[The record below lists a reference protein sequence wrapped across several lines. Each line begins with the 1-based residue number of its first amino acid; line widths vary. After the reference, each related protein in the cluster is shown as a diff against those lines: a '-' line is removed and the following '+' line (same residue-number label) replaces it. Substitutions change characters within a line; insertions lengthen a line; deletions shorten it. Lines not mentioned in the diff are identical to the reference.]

1 MTSHGD
7 NQPGAGPAGGDVG
20 DHKSAPA
27 DGELRHLIRR
37 HDWSAT
43 PLGDPASWPACLK
56 IATELMLASSFPTAL
71 LWGRQLTQ
79 IYNDAYVAILGADH
93 PSALGR
99 SWEETR
105 PDTAPMDR
113 YEFARV
119 FQGETLAFDDG
130 VHPITR
136 PGLLKTSRLRACY
149 VPVRDEHGDVSG
161 IMITA
166 VSASRPSGGS
176 GPRLAAMLERAGVAT
191 FECDRGTNL
200 MTMSAQ
206 AAEILGLAP
215 GDRIRRCADHDRL
228 VHPDDVKRYRKEVE
242 RAAEQGGPY
251 QVDYRVIRPAD
262 GQTGWIEQRGT
273 VLRDPETGVVS
284 IGGALWNTS
293 GRPPGEAG
301 AVRDTVAPGDGPGQ
315 VAGKVP
321 ALAQALEAVIALQT
335 ADFGVVHLY
344 DREND
349 TLGIA
354 VQRGLGLE
362 APDALRRL
370 PAGDRTF
377 VSARAARSRVRV
389 MIPDLRRDPEI
400 ASRPHLADRLG
411 IRAMQA
417 TPLLDRT
424 GETLGVL
431 STGFRQP
438 HQPTAWELAETD
450 RCAAQASEALEGH
463 LLRLDA
469 SRRLQALVEGMPQL
483 VWQARDGGEW
493 IWASPQWARYTGL
506 DRESSMGL
514 GWLSAV
520 HPEDR
525 DNVMEAWRSATA
537 NEPLDVMFRIW
548 HEPELDYR
556 WFKTRATAEPD
567 RVDGSLQWIGSS
579 ADIDELHQLQERQR
593 VLLGE
598 LRHRVRNT
606 LAVTRSIARRTAET
620 SDTVHD
626 YAAHL
631 DGRLGAFARVQAVV
645 TRDPAGGVDLENLVA
660 EELLA
665 YHAQQGGQV
674 RISGPPVRL
683 QPKAAEMLGLAIHE
697 LATNAVKHGALSG
710 RTGLVEV
717 AWRLDAE
724 AGGTVLVLD
733 WIETGMAK
741 GPGSISRQGFGL
753 MLLKHTLAFDMKA
766 NAEVSFDGP
775 GIHWHIVIPVTERL
789 IMSQRQP
796 KRASDPS
803 STG

>member
-1 MTSHGD
+1 MTRHGD
-7 NQPGAGPAGGDVG
+7 NQPGAGPAGSDVG
-20 DHKSAPA
+20 GHRSSPA

-56 IATELMLASSFPTAL
+56 IATELMLASPFPTAL

-79 IYNDAYVAILGADH
+79 IYNDAYVALLGADH

-149 VPVRDEHGDVSG
+149 LPVRDEHGDVSG

-166 VSASRPSGGS
+166 VSASRPPGG
-176 GPRLAAMLERAGVAT
+176 GGQRLAAMLERAGVAT

-206 AAEILGLAP
+206 AADILGLLP
-215 GDRIRRCADHDRL
+215 GDRIRRCTDHDRL
-228 VHPDDVKRYRKEVE
+228 VHPDDVERYRQEVE

-251 QVDYRVIRPAD
+251 QVDYRVIRPVD

-273 VLRDPETGVVS
+273 ALRDPETGIVS
-284 IGGALWNTS
+284 LGGALWNSS
-293 GRPPGEAG
+293 GRLPGEAG
-301 AVRDTVAPGDGPGQ
+301 AVRDTVAPGCGPGQ

-321 ALAQALEAVIALQT
+321 ALDRALEAVIALQR
-335 ADFGVVHLY
+335 ADVGVVHLY

-349 TLGIA
+349 ALSIA
-354 VQRGLGLE
+354 VQRGFGLE
-362 APDALRRL
+362 TPDALHL
-370 PAGDRTF
+370 PTSDWIF
-377 VSARAARSRVRV
+377 VSARAARSRARV
-389 MIPDLRRDPEI
+389 MIHDLRHDPEI
-400 ASRPHLADRLG
+400 ASRPHLVDRLG
-411 IRAMQA
+411 IRAILA

-438 HQPTAWELAETD
+438 HQPNAWALAETD
-450 RCAAQASEALEGH
+450 RHAAQASEALEAH
-463 LLRLDA
+463 FLRLDA

-506 DRESSMGL
+506 DRENSLGL

-520 HPEDR
+520 HPDDR
-525 DNVMEAWRSATA
+525 DNAMEAWRGASAD
-537 NEPLDVMFRIW
+537 EPLDIVFRIW
-548 HEPELDYR
+548 HEPERDYR

-567 RVDGSLQWIGSS
+567 RLGGSLQWTGSS
-579 ADIDELHQLQERQR
+579 TDIDELYKLQQRQR

-598 LRHRVRNT
+598 LQHRVRNT

-645 TRDPAGGVDLENLVA
+645 TRDPTGGVDLENLVA

-674 RISGPPVRL
+674 RISGPPIRL

-717 AWRLDAE
+717 TWRLDTE

-733 WIETGMAK
+733 WVETGMAE
-741 GPGSISRQGFGL
+741 GSGSISRQGFGL
-753 MLLKHTLAFDMKA
+753 MLLMRTLAFDMKA
-766 NAEVSFDGP
+766 NAEASFDGP
-775 GIHWHIVIPVTERL
+775 GIRWHIVIPVTERL

-796 KRASDPS
+796 KRVHDPS
-803 STG
+803 SSR